1 MLSTH
6 MFSGFF
12 LNLKSINL
20 LKILSFNTKS
30 VLVRI
35 ILDVLF
41 VICQRNSLYLKK
53 RTDAV
58 FTLQEFCVYEQLQ
71 RQEEH
76 HQDDT
81 GHQDTVEAGA
91 EQTDLPQGYTATTT
105 RLQPV

>member
-1 MLSTH
+1 MSEE
-6 MFSGFF
+6 FP
-12 LNLKSINL
+12 
-20 LKILSFNTKS
+20 
-30 VLVRI
+30 
-35 ILDVLF
+35 LF
-41 VICQRNSLYLKK
+41 KKKKKVPK